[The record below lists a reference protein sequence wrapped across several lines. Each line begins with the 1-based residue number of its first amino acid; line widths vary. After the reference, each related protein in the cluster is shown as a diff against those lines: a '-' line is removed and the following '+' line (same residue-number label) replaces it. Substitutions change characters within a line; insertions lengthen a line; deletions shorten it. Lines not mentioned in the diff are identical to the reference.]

1 MTVSKSHLLMRTIT
15 VLWVRALVTTEMD
28 RLIAFVSGGMATKG
42 DGLRRLDP
50 RPSKW
55 SLMNLPP
62 LH

>member
-1 MTVSKSHLLMRTIT
+1 M
-15 VLWVRALVTTEMD
+15 LWVRALVTTEMD